1 MRALAEFIVR
11 GRAQA
16 CAVGLLGNLFPFISP
31 ATIGLVTLRKGS
43 VEGLLVALWAVLPL
57 IVTIYISDSSP
68 LLTAVSVASLFMMV
82 VSANVLTWS
91 VSWSWTMLSS
101 VVVGGLIA
109 GGLGFVLSDDVELLV
124 AEIGEII
131 AKMDAEPS
139 SEREVLVPGRQF
151 MLGLIA
157 WVLALSSIVSLLL
170 SRWWQALLFNP
181 GGFQEEFHSLRLSN
195 QLAVAVLIAVV
206 AGFYLPTEYRPWA
219 QLAAIPLLLSGVAL
233 IHHVVKTLQLGGQW
247 LVLMYFGL
255 IVFSPTT
262 GALLIGLAFSD
273 SMLNLRSRL
282 AAIKNR

>member
-131 AKMDAEPS
+131 AKMDAEPL
-139 SEREVLVPGRQF
+139 SEREVLVPGPQF
-151 MLGLIA
+151 MLGLVA
-157 WVLALSSIVSLLL
+157 WVLALSAIVSLLI

-206 AGFYLPTEYRPWA
+206 AGFFLPTEYRPWA

-233 IHHVVKTLQLGGQW
+233 IHHVVKTLQLGSQW
-247 LVLMYFGL
+247 LILMYFGL
-255 IVFSPTT
+255 FVFSPTT
-262 GALLIGLAFSD
+262 GALLVGLAFSD

>member
-1 MRALAEFIVR
+1 MRALAEFIMR

-16 CAVGLLGNLFPFISP
+16 CAVGLLGNLFPFVSP

-43 VEGLLVALWAVLPL
+43 GEGLLVALWAVLPL
-57 IVTIYISDSSP
+57 IVTLYISDSSP

-91 VSWSWTMLSS
+91 ASWSWTMLSC
-101 VVVGGLIA
+101 VVVGGFISI
-109 GGLGFVLSDDVELLV
+109 GLGFVLADDVELLV
-124 AEIGEII
+124 AEIGEVI
-131 AKMDAEPS
+131 AK
-139 SEREVLVPGRQF
+139 LQF
-151 MLGLIA
+151 ILGLVA
-157 WVLALSSIVSLLL
+157 WVLALSAVVSLLL
-170 SRWWQALLFNP
+170 SRWWQSLVFNP
-181 GGFQEEFHSLRLSN
+181 GGFQEEFHRLRLSN
-195 QLAVAVLIAVV
+195 QLAVMVLIAVV
-206 AGFYLPTEYRPWA
+206 AGFYLPTEYRPWVL
-219 QLAAIPLLLSGVAL
+219 LAAIPLLLSGVAL

-262 GALLIGLAFSD
+262 GALLVGLAFSD

>member
-233 IHHVVKTLQLGGQW
+233 IHHVVKTLQLGSQW

-262 GALLIGLAFSD
+262 GALLVGLAFSD

>member
-1 MRALAEFIVR
+1 MRALAEFIMR

-16 CAVGLLGNLFPFISP
+16 CAVGLLGNLFPFVSP

-57 IVTIYISDSSP
+57 MVLIYISDSSP

-82 VSANVLTWS
+82 VAANVLTWS

-101 VVVGGLIA
+101 VVAGGLIA
-109 GGLGFVLSDDVELLV
+109 SGLGFVLSDDVELLV

-233 IHHVVKTLQLGGQW
+233 IHHVVKTLQLGSQW
-247 LVLMYFGL
+247 LMLMYFGL
-255 IVFSPTT
+255 FVFSPTT
-262 GALLIGLAFSD
+262 GALLVGLAFSD

>member
-1 MRALAEFIVR
+1 MRALAEFIMR

-31 ATIGLVTLRKGS
+31 AAIGLVTLRRGS
-43 VEGLLVALWAVLPL
+43 VEGLLVALWALLPL
-57 IVTIYISDSSP
+57 IVTLYISDSTP

-91 VSWSWTMLSS
+91 VSWSWTMVSS
-101 VVVGGLIA
+101 VIVGGLISI
-109 GGLGFVLSDDVELLV
+109 GLGFVLADDVELLV
-124 AEIGEII
+124 AEIGEVI
-131 AKMDAEPS
+131 AKLAVEPS
-139 SEREVLVPGRQF
+139 SETQVLVPGPQF
-151 MLGLIA
+151 MLGLVA
-157 WVLALSSIVSLLL
+157 WVLALSAIVSLLL
-170 SRWWQALLFNP
+170 SRWWQSLLFNP

-195 QLAVAVLIAVV
+195 HLAVMVLIVVV

-233 IHHVVKTLQLGGQW
+233 IHHVVKTLQLGSQW

-262 GALLIGLAFSD
+262 GALLVGLAFSD

>member
-1 MRALAEFIVR
+1 MRALAEFIMR

-16 CAVGLLGNLFPFISP
+16 CAVGLLGNLFPFVSP

-57 IVTIYISDSSP
+57 IVLIYISDSSP

-82 VSANVLTWS
+82 VAANVLTWS

-101 VVVGGLIA
+101 VVAGGLIA
-109 GGLGFVLSDDVELLV
+109 SGLGFVLSDDVELLV

-233 IHHVVKTLQLGGQW
+233 IHHVVKTLQLGSQW
-247 LVLMYFGL
+247 LMLMYFGL
-255 IVFSPTT
+255 FVFSPTT
-262 GALLIGLAFSD
+262 GALLVGLAFSD

>member
-1 MRALAEFIVR
+1 MRALAEFIMR

-31 ATIGLVTLRKGS
+31 AAIGLVTLRKGS
-43 VEGLLVALWAVLPL
+43 IEGLLVALWAVLPL
-57 IVTIYISDSSP
+57 IVTLYISDSTP

-91 VSWSWTMLSS
+91 ISWSWTMVSS
-101 VVVGGLIA
+101 VTVGGLISI
-109 GGLGFVLSDDVELLV
+109 GLGFVLADDVQLLV
-124 AEIGEII
+124 AEIGEVI
-131 AKMDAEPS
+131 AKLAVEPS
-139 SEREVLVPGRQF
+139 SEKQVLFPGPQF
-151 MLGLIA
+151 MLGLVA
-157 WVLALSSIVSLLL
+157 WVLALSAIVSLLL
-170 SRWWQALLFNP
+170 SRWWQSLLFNP

-195 QLAVAVLIAVV
+195 QLAVMVLIAVV

-233 IHHVVKTLQLGGQW
+233 VHHVVKTLQLGSQW

-255 IVFSPTT
+255 IVFGPTT
-262 GALLIGLAFSD
+262 GALLVGLAFSD

>member
-1 MRALAEFIVR
+1 LRALAEFIMR

-16 CAVGLLGNLFPFISP
+16 CAVGLLGNLFPFVSP

-57 IVTIYISDSSP
+57 IVLIYISDSSP

-82 VSANVLTWS
+82 VAANVLTWS

-131 AKMDAEPS
+131 AKIDAEPS
-139 SEREVLVPGRQF
+139 SEREVLVPGPQF
-151 MLGLIA
+151 MLGLVA
-157 WVLALSSIVSLLL
+157 WVLALSAIVSLLI

-195 QLAVAVLIAVV
+195 QLAVAVLIVVV
-206 AGFYLPTEYRPWA
+206 AGFFLPTEYRPWA

-233 IHHVVKTLQLGGQW
+233 IHHVVKTLQLGSQW

-262 GALLIGLAFSD
+262 GALLVGLAFSD

>member
-1 MRALAEFIVR
+1 MRALAEFIMR

-16 CAVGLLGNLFPFISP
+16 CAVGLLGNLFPFVSP

-57 IVTIYISDSSP
+57 IVLIYISDSSP

-82 VSANVLTWS
+82 VAANVLTWS
-91 VSWSWTMLSS
+91 MSWSWTMLSS
-101 VVVGGLIA
+101 VVAGGLIA
-109 GGLGFVLSDDVELLV
+109 SGLGFVLSDDVELLV

-233 IHHVVKTLQLGGQW
+233 IHHVVKTLQLGSQW
-247 LVLMYFGL
+247 LILMYFGL
-255 IVFSPTT
+255 FVFSPTT
-262 GALLIGLAFSD
+262 GALLVGLAFSD

-282 AAIKNR
+282 AAIRNR

>member
-1 MRALAEFIVR
+1 MRALAEFIMR

-16 CAVGLLGNLFPFISP
+16 CAVGLLGNLFPFVSP

-57 IVTIYISDSSP
+57 IVTLYISDSSP

-91 VSWSWTMLSS
+91 ASWSWTILTC
-101 VVVGGLIA
+101 VIVGGFISI
-109 GGLGFVLSDDVELLV
+109 GLGFALADDVELLV
-124 AEIGEII
+124 AEIGEVI
-131 AKMDAEPS
+131 AKLVVEPT
-139 SEREVLVPGRQF
+139 SERQVSVPVPQF
-151 MLGLIA
+151 ILGLVA
-157 WVLALSSIVSLLL
+157 WVLALSAVVSLML
-170 SRWWQALLFNP
+170 SRWWQSLLFNP

-195 QLAVAVLIAVV
+195 QLAVMVLIAVV

>member
-1 MRALAEFIVR
+1 MR

-16 CAVGLLGNLFPFISP
+16 CAVGLLGNLFPFVSP

-233 IHHVVKTLQLGGQW
+233 IHHVVKTLQLGSQW

-262 GALLIGLAFSD
+262 GALLVGLAFSD

-282 AAIKNR
+282 AAIRNR

>member
-1 MRALAEFIVR
+1 MR

-16 CAVGLLGNLFPFISP
+16 CAVGLLGNLFPFVSP

-57 IVTIYISDSSP
+57 MVLIYISDSSP

-82 VSANVLTWS
+82 VAANVLTWS

-101 VVVGGLIA
+101 VVAGGLIA
-109 GGLGFVLSDDVELLV
+109 SGLGFVLSDDVELLV

-233 IHHVVKTLQLGGQW
+233 IHHVVKTLQLGSQW
-247 LVLMYFGL
+247 LILMYFGL
-255 IVFSPTT
+255 FVFSPTT
-262 GALLIGLAFSD
+262 GALLVGLAFSD

-282 AAIKNR
+282 AAIRNR

>member
-1 MRALAEFIVR
+1 LRALAEFIMR

-16 CAVGLLGNLFPFISP
+16 CAVGLLGNLFPFVSP

-57 IVTIYISDSSP
+57 IVLIYISDSSP

-82 VSANVLTWS
+82 VAANVLTWS

-101 VVVGGLIA
+101 VVAGGLIA
-109 GGLGFVLSDDVELLV
+109 SGLGFVLSDDVELLV

-233 IHHVVKTLQLGGQW
+233 IHHVVKTLQLGSQW
-247 LVLMYFGL
+247 LMLMYFGL
-255 IVFSPTT
+255 FVFSPTT
-262 GALLIGLAFSD
+262 GALLVGLAFSD

-282 AAIKNR
+282 AAIRNR

>member
-1 MRALAEFIVR
+1 MRALAEFIMR

-16 CAVGLLGNLFPFISP
+16 CAVGLLGNLFPFVSP

-57 IVTIYISDSSP
+57 IVLIYISDSSP

-82 VSANVLTWS
+82 VAANVLTWS

-101 VVVGGLIA
+101 VVAGGLIA
-109 GGLGFVLSDDVELLV
+109 SGLGFVLSDDVELLV

-233 IHHVVKTLQLGGQW
+233 IHHVVKTLQLGSQW

-262 GALLIGLAFSD
+262 GALLVGLAFSD

-282 AAIKNR
+282 AAIRNR

>member
-1 MRALAEFIVR
+1 MRALAEFIMR

-57 IVTIYISDSSP
+57 IVTLFISDSSP
-68 LLTAVSVASLFMMV
+68 LLTAISFAALFIMV

-91 VSWSWTMLSS
+91 VSWPWTMVVS
-101 VVVGGLIA
+101 VVVGALIA
-109 GGLGFVLSDDVELLV
+109 IGLGNLLAADVDLLIAQISDMID
-124 AEIGEII
+124 
-131 AKMDAEPS
+131 KMPADESKGRKMLA
-139 SEREVLVPGRQF
+139 PGSQF
-151 MLGLIA
+151 MLGLVS
-157 WVLALSSIVSLLL
+157 WVLALSAIVSLLL

-181 GGFQEEFHSLRLSN
+181 GGFQEEFHSIRLSN
-195 QLAVAVLIAVV
+195 QLAVMVLIVVV

-233 IHHVVKTLQLGGQW
+233 IHHVVKTLQLGSQW

-255 IVFSPTT
+255 IVFGPTT
-262 GALLIGLAFSD
+262 GALLVGLAFSD

>member
-1 MRALAEFIVR
+1 LRALAEFIMR

-16 CAVGLLGNLFPFISP
+16 CAVGLLGNLFPFVSP

-57 IVTIYISDSSP
+57 MVLIYISDSSP

-82 VSANVLTWS
+82 VAANVLTWS

-101 VVVGGLIA
+101 VVAGGLIA
-109 GGLGFVLSDDVELLV
+109 SGLGFVLSDDVELLV

-233 IHHVVKTLQLGGQW
+233 IHHVVKTLQLGSQW
-247 LVLMYFGL
+247 LMLMYFGL
-255 IVFSPTT
+255 FVFSPTT
-262 GALLIGLAFSD
+262 GALLVGLAFSD

-282 AAIKNR
+282 AAIRNR